1 MTFSIVAR
9 DPASGDLGI
18 AVQSKFPS
26 VGSLVPWVA
35 TDAGVIATQAL
46 ANLEYGRTGLKLLRS
61 GATAQQVLS
70 ILLENDEGREQR
82 QVGIVDLNG
91 NAVSFTGNECYDWAG
106 GLVGEGVA
114 CQGNIL
120 VGKETVENMLKTY
133 NDTDGDLAEKLMCAL
148 EAGQKAGG
156 DSRGQQS
163 ANLLVYRFNGGY
175 GGGSDVYIDVRVD
188 DHPNATAELR
198 RVFDLY
204 SLTLLERE
212 DPSEITKLSGETLLN
227 ISNKLANLG
236 YLEKITENEDAIYQA
251 LTRWFHKENFENK
264 ERNDNFI
271 WNSVLNYLL
280 AMKKD

>member
-9 DPASGDLGI
+9 DPVSGDLGI

-26 VGSLVPWVA
+26 VGSLVPWIA

-61 GATAQQVLS
+61 GATAQQVLN
-70 ILLENDEGREQR
+70 ILLENDEGKEQR

-106 GLVGEGVA
+106 GLTREGVA

-120 VGKETVENMLKTY
+120 VGKETIESMLKTY
-133 NDTDGDLAEKLMCAL
+133 SETDGDLAEKLMCAL
-148 EAGQKAGG
+148 VAGQMAGG

-163 ANLLVYRFNGGY
+163 ANLLVYRINGGY

-188 DHPNATAELR
+188 DHPDATAELR

-212 DPSEITKLSGETLLN
+212 DPSEITNLSGQVLIRIGE
-227 ISNKLANLG
+227 KLINLG
-236 YLEKITENEDAIYQA
+236 YLENVIVNQEDIHQA
-251 LTRWFHKENFENK
+251 LTRWFHTENFENK
-264 ERNDNFI
+264 ERKDNFI
-271 WNSVLNYLL
+271 WNSVLNYL
-280 AMKKD
+280 MQSN